1 MTLDFEDSSVS
12 QANYL
17 VNSNIPKSIIIN
29 TATAS
34 KKTNIESSPSS
45 NEIKNHVVKLNSEE
59 TPLNQLSLHEQK
71 KLVNDNSLKSTASTA
86 QKSLAKISTLD
97 YEQQL
102 NLLNS
107 YKNLKKA
114 TASASAL
121 PQINDKKL
129 NSIEAINNNF
139 NSNFN
144 TSDYNMSSK
153 NKKYSSTKEI
163 SNLAKSP
170 VINNS
175 NNNNNSHNSRRTS
188 TPHTSSSSS
197 SAMASPKSN
206 DKQAKSKSETRNK
219 STSIIKRLSFK
230 FKSNSTEAPN
240 PPTPQPTANNIN
252 HHTNNKFNSTSNTT
266 SPQTI
271 IRNGQNGLPPQSPK
285 VNLIKSTQT
294 QTVAQQQQPAP
305 SPILNSNYN
314 YSNGISSSYSNSG
327 NQQQV
332 NSSINDNYDN
342 LNSYIMNN
350 NQVSSFQQNEDEPQ
364 LNIES
369 RFLVFVYFFLAVLSS
384 FFSNFKLCKKFL
396 MYSIVIAMVQ

>member
-175 NNNNNSHNSRRTS
+175 NNNNSHNSRRTS

-294 QTVAQQQQPAP
+294 QTVAQPAP